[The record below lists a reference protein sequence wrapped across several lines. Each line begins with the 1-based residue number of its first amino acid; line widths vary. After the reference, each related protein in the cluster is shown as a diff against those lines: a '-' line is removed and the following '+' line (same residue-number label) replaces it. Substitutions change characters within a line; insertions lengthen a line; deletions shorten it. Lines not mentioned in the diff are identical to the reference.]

1 MFAIFQESFR
11 FVFITKKKFS
21 RKPLDEH
28 FHKSILN
35 PNKAELFE
43 GRFFWEGPPP
53 SYFKKNSCNIN
64 IILFNC

>member
-21 RKPLDEH
+21 RKPFDEH

-43 GRFFWEGPPP
+43 GRFFWAGRRPP
-53 SYFKKNSCNIN
+53 FIFQEE
-64 IILFNC
+64 LM

>member
-21 RKPLDEH
+21 RKPFDEH

-43 GRFFWEGPPP
+43 GTFFWEGPPP
-53 SYFKKNSCNIN
+53 PFIFQEE
-64 IILFNC
+64 LM